1 LSRWH
6 CQCTLSLP
14 GQNILFI
21 DILRTKTWL
30 WYPVWWQVKGTVQ
43 RKLRGV
49 ESYIN
54 LKDFVSHWTAD
65 ILF

>member
-14 GQNILFI
+14 GKNILFI

-30 WYPVWWQVKGTVQ
+30 WYPVWYQVKT
-43 RKLRGV
+43 
-49 ESYIN
+49 
-54 LKDFVSHWTAD
+54 DF
-65 ILF
+65 LP